1 MYVQKAL
8 FHIVQM
14 YVNLFEL
21 VKNCFLILVVI
32 IFWTKLLI
40 YGLQCGTLW
49 PISSGSHRTCSSVW
63 VEGEFLGS
71 KPSNCMCN
79 GPIKK
84 NDLVRYDEILLL
96 IPFCLY
102 HLLCKYLCVIAWI
115 WRVLLRVSTWMS
127 WVLLEIK
134 DIRVKFF
141 PCKENC

>member
-1 MYVQKAL
+1 MYKKTSV
-8 FHIVQM
+8 HIVQM
-14 YVNLFEL
+14 YVPYLYSPKI
-21 VKNCFLILVVI
+21 VFLILVVI

-49 PISSGSHRTCSSVW
+49 PISSGSNRTYSLVW
-63 VEGEFLGS
+63 VEGDVLGS

-79 GPIKK
+79 VPIKK

-115 WRVLLRVSTWMS
+115 WRVLLRVHMD
-127 WVLLEIK
+127 VLSSFGNK
-134 DIRVKFF
+134 RYKS
-141 PCKENC
+141 